1 MENKQTNDYLHYLPV
16 KPIKRILKKYYG
28 GEISD
33 ETCVYV
39 RDLLLQFTE
48 LLAEEAVK
56 EFENYNI
63 MRLDQG
69 LPPFKRLNSFVFR
82 EVRDRF
88 FKSIGVVNMGEVG
101 KQNETLLCPKDG
113 AKKDV

>member
-1 MENKQTNDYLHYLPV
+1 MENKQTNDYLHHLPV
-16 KPIKRILKKYYG
+16 KPIKRILKKFYE

-56 EFENYNI
+56 EFQNNNI
-63 MRLDQG
+63 ERLNRG
-69 LPPFKRLNSFVFR
+69 LPQLKRLHKSSFIDIW
-82 EVRDRF
+82 DRF
-88 FKSIGVVNMGEVG
+88 FKSLNVPNMGEVG